1 MKLKDNHSH
10 KQMIKDLLAFP
21 HLLLAS
27 SLLTLAQVILT
38 VYLPILIGRAINLL
52 LESGIDKSLIRLL
65 WTMFIIISINSL
77 IQWINPILYNRLVYR
92 YIADLRLRVFQKIHH
107 LSISDLNCISIGDL
121 VSRVTTDCEQL
132 ANGLLLSFNQFLLG
146 LLTIFLTL
154 LSMARINLVMMGLVL
169 ILTPLSLVLAG
180 AISSRSYTYFGQ
192 QTRTRGQQTQLIEE
206 YIAQE
211 SLIQAFNAQEQAL
224 HHFKTSNQSY
234 ANASQAA
241 TFYSSTVNPSTRFV
255 NALIY
260 ALLTGV
266 GAWRIMS
273 GQLSIGTLVTF
284 LNYITQYTKPFNDIS
299 SVLAE
304 LQSALACG
312 DRLYDILEKSD
323 LSETGQ
329 NDVDWTDLKGDMAF
343 KALSFSYQADQPLM
357 TDVNI
362 SVPAGSKVAIVGPT
376 GAGKSTLINL
386 LLGFYDPQSGS
397 ILLDGHPITSY
408 RRASLREGI
417 GMVLQETWLK
427 EASIHDNIA
436 YGKPKATRQ
445 EVIKAAKAA
454 KAAKADF
461 FIKQLPDG
469 YDTVLTDGGSN
480 LSQGQRQLLTIAR
493 VFLKDPSILILDE
506 ATSSIDT
513 RTELL
518 IQKAFNKL
526 MADKTS
532 FIIAHRLSTIKTAD
546 LILVMVNG
554 GIVEQGNHDQLMAL
568 KGVYFNMQNAQT

>member
-1 MKLKDNHSH
+1 MKLKDNQSH
-10 KQMIKDLLAFP
+10 KYIIRDLMTFP
-21 HLLLAS
+21 LSLLSS
-27 SLLTLAQVILT
+27 SLLTLAQVALT
-38 VYLPILIGRAINLL
+38 VYFPILIGRAVNLL
-52 LESGIDKSLIRLL
+52 LQSGIDKSLIRLL
-65 WTMFIIISINSL
+65 WTMIIVIIINSL
-77 IQWINPILYNRLVYR
+77 IQWVNPLIYNRLVYR
-92 YIADLRLRVFQKIHH
+92 YIADLRLRIFQKIHQ
-107 LSISDLNCISIGDL
+107 LPISDLDRMSIGDL

-146 LLTIFLTL
+146 LLTIFITL
-154 LSMARINLVMMGLVL
+154 ISMARINLVMMGLVL
-169 ILTPLSLVLAG
+169 VLTPLSLILAT
-180 AISSRSYTYFGQ
+180 AISSRSYSYFGQ
-192 QTRTRGQQTQLIEE
+192 QTKTRGQQTQLIEE
-206 YIAQE
+206 YISQE
-211 SLIQAFNAQEQAL
+211 SLIHAFNAQDQAL
-224 HHFKTSNQSY
+224 RHFKESNQSY
-234 ANASQAA
+234 AEASQAA
-241 TFYSSTVNPSTRFV
+241 TFFSSTVNPSTRFV

-266 GAWRIMS
+266 GAWRIMA

-312 DRLYDILEKSD
+312 DRLYEILEQSD
-323 LSETGQ
+323 LKETGQ
-329 NDVDWTDLKGDMAF
+329 DSFNWRELKGDIVF
-343 KALSFSYQADQPLM
+343 ESLNFSYQDEQPLM
-357 TDVNI
+357 SDVNI
-362 SVPAGSKVAIVGPT
+362 SVSAGSKVVIVGPT

-386 LLGFYDPQSGS
+386 LLRFYDPKSGS
-397 ILLDGHPITSY
+397 IRLDGQEIKNFT
-408 RRASLREGI
+408 RKSLRDGI

-436 YGKPKATRQ
+436 YGKPGASRQ
-445 EVIKAAKAA
+445 EVIKAA

-461 FIKQLPDG
+461 FIKQLPNG
-469 YDTVLTDGGSN
+469 YDTILIDGGSN
-480 LSQGQRQLLTIAR
+480 LSQGQQQLLTIAR

-513 RTELL
+513 RTELI

-526 MADKTS
+526 MTDRTS

-554 GIVEQGNHDQLMAL
+554 DIIEQGNHQQLKAL
-568 KGVYFNMQNAQT
+568 QGFYYRMQKAQT

>member
-445 EVIKAAKAA
+445 EVIKAAKA
-454 KAAKADF
+454 DF
-461 FIKQLPDG
+461 FIK
-469 YDTVLTDGGSN
+469 
-480 LSQGQRQLLTIAR
+480 
-493 VFLKDPSILILDE
+493 
-506 ATSSIDT
+506 
-513 RTELL
+513 
-518 IQKAFNKL
+518 
-526 MADKTS
+526 
-532 FIIAHRLSTIKTAD
+532 
-546 LILVMVNG
+546 
-554 GIVEQGNHDQLMAL
+554 
-568 KGVYFNMQNAQT
+568 

>member
-454 KAAKADF
+454 KADF

>member
-445 EVIKAAKAA
+445 EVIKATKV
-454 KAAKADF
+454 AKADF

-469 YDTVLTDGGSN
+469 YDTVLTDGGDN

>member
-445 EVIKAAKAA
+445 EVIKAAKA
-454 KAAKADF
+454 DF

-469 YDTVLTDGGSN
+469 YDTVLTDGGDN

>member
-386 LLGFYDPQSGS
+386 LLGFYDPQSRS

-445 EVIKAAKAA
+445 EVIKAA

>member
-445 EVIKAAKAA
+445 EVIKAAKA
-454 KAAKADF
+454 DF

>member
-107 LSISDLNCISIGDL
+107 LSISDLNRISIGDL

-343 KALSFSYQADQPLM
+343 EALSFSYQADQPLM

-362 SVPAGSKVAIVGPT
+362 SVAAGSKVAIVGPT

-445 EVIKAAKAA
+445 EVIKAA

>member
-312 DRLYDILEKSD
+312 DRLYYILEKSD

>member
-454 KAAKADF
+454 KADF

-532 FIIAHRLSTIKTAD
+532 FIIAHRLLTIKTAD

>member
-234 ANASQAA
+234 ANASQAT

-445 EVIKAAKAA
+445 EVIKAAKA
-454 KAAKADF
+454 DF

-469 YDTVLTDGGSN
+469 YDTVLTDGGDN

>member
-343 KALSFSYQADQPLM
+343 KALSFSYQAAQPLM

-445 EVIKAAKAA
+445 EVIKAA

>member
-234 ANASQAA
+234 ANASQAT

-454 KAAKADF
+454 KADF

-469 YDTVLTDGGSN
+469 YDTVLTDGGDN

>member
-234 ANASQAA
+234 ANASQAT

-417 GMVLQETWLK
+417 RMVLQETWLK

-445 EVIKAAKAA
+445 EVIKAAKA
-454 KAAKADF
+454 DF

-469 YDTVLTDGGSN
+469 YDTVLTDGGDN